1 MQCQVGRAKRSL
13 GICQGGAAGLQCK
26 FLKSLVEKF
35 ESAQLFK
42 EGRRREMRL
51 NMELQAVAGSRND
64 LFVFSCIFHVF
75 SVFDKIDSMPK

>member
-1 MQCQVGRAKRSL
+1 ME
-13 GICQGGAAGLQCK
+13 
-26 FLKSLVEKF
+26 SLVDNF

-64 LFVFSCIFHVF
+64 LFVFS
-75 SVFDKIDSMPK
+75 

>member
-1 MQCQVGRAKRSL
+1 
-13 GICQGGAAGLQCK
+13 
-26 FLKSLVEKF
+26 LKSLVDKF

-64 LFVFSCIFHVF
+64 LFVFS
-75 SVFDKIDSMPK
+75 VFDKIDSNAQMIQNGNVHIFTVS